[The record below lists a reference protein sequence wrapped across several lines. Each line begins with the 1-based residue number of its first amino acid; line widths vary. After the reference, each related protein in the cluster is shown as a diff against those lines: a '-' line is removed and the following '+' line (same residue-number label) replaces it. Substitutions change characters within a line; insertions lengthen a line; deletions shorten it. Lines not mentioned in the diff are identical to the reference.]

1 MGNRRK
7 SDPEDLALWKEVA
20 REATPIKRRAVARKH
35 AIEPEPPAKPKVAA
49 AAIGAASSAERPA
62 RPRPSRTARPSPPS
76 PASPAETAP
85 KPLER
90 GQVAGVDRRQAERLK
105 RGRTEIEARIDLH
118 GMTLENAHRR
128 LTGFL
133 EQAQQDGKR
142 AVLVVTGKGVREG
155 TGVIRAQVPRW
166 LNEPRL
172 RPLVLAYEYAQPK
185 DGGMGAL
192 YILLRKRR

>member
-1 MGNRRK
+1 MSCWSMASRK
-7 SDPEDLALWKEVA
+7 PDADDLALWKEA
-20 REATPIKRRAVARKH
+20 MREAQPIKRRVVAKKSAEAAPAKPKAPTMAGSRDESARPAPPRPH
-35 AIEPEPPAKPKVAA
+35 APATPPPPAKPAA
-49 AAIGAASSAERPA
+49 P
-62 RPRPSRTARPSPPS
+62 
-76 PASPAETAP
+76 
-85 KPLER
+85 PLER
-90 GQVAGVDRRQAERLK
+90 GQVAGVDKRQAERLR

-118 GMTLENAHRR
+118 GMTLEKAHRK
-128 LTGFL
+128 LISFI
-133 EQAQQDGKR
+133 EHAQEDGKR

-172 RPLVLAYEYAQPK
+172 RPLVLAFEYAQPK

>member
-1 MGNRRK
+1 MVK
-7 SDPEDLALWKEVA
+7 KPHPDDLALWKDA
-20 REATPIKRRAVARKH
+20 MREATPIRRRAGAKKQDEVA
-35 AIEPEPPAKPKVAA
+35 PAKPKPPAAKPAPRDDNVRKIVSGRAVVNAPPPVPKPVA
-49 AAIGAASSAERPA
+49 P
-62 RPRPSRTARPSPPS
+62 
-76 PASPAETAP
+76 
-85 KPLER
+85 PLER
-90 GQVAGVDRRQAERLK
+90 GKVAGVDKRQAERLK
-105 RGRTEIEARIDLH
+105 RGKTEIESRIDLH

-128 LTGFL
+128 LSDFL
-133 EQAQQDGKR
+133 EDAQDAGKR

-192 YILLRKRR
+192 YILLRKKR

>member
-1 MGNRRK
+1 MADSRK
-7 SDPEDLALWKEVA
+7 PDPDDLALWKEVA
-20 REATPIKRRAVARKH
+20 REAKPIRRRAVARKD
-35 AIEPEPPAKPKVAA
+35 ASEPEPPAKPKAAEKEPAA
-49 AAIGAASSAERPA
+49 APVRPA
-62 RPRPSRTARPSPPS
+62 RKRPAPFSPPA
-76 PASPAETAP
+76 PAKPAKSGP
-85 KPLER
+85 PPLER
-90 GQVAGVDRRQAERLK
+90 GEIAGVDRRQAERLK
-105 RGRTEIEARIDLH
+105 RGRTAIEARIDLH

-133 EQAQQDGKR
+133 ERAQEDGKR

-172 RPLVLAYEYAQPK
+172 RPLVLAFEYAQPK

>member
-1 MGNRRK
+1 MASRK
-7 SDPEDLALWKEVA
+7 PDSDDLALWKEA
-20 REATPIKRRAVARKH
+20 MREATPIRKRAVAKKS
-35 AIEPEPPAKPKVAA
+35 ADEPPAKPKPAKASGDSTHASDDSTRRIVSRRAVVNAPPAKQAA
-49 AAIGAASSAERPA
+49 P
-62 RPRPSRTARPSPPS
+62 
-76 PASPAETAP
+76 
-85 KPLER
+85 PLER
-90 GQVAGVDRRQAERLK
+90 GQVAGVDKRQAERLK
-105 RGRTEIEARIDLH
+105 RGKTEIEDRIDLH

-128 LTGFL
+128 LAGFL
-133 EQAQQDGKR
+133 EDAQDEGKR

>member
-1 MGNRRK
+1 MGSKPRK
-7 SDPEDLALWKEVA
+7 PDADDLALWKEA
-20 REATPIKRRAVARKH
+20 MREAKPIRRRAVAPTKT
-35 AIEPEPPAKPKVAA
+35 AIPDRPAGPAAVSGIDDAPPAARVAKS
-49 AAIGAASSAERPA
+49 GAPNASKSPAA
-62 RPRPSRTARPSPPS
+62 RPPKP
-76 PASPAETAP
+76 EP

-90 GQVAGVDRRQAERLK
+90 GQVAGVDKRQAERLR
-105 RGRTEIEARIDLH
+105 RGRTGIEARIDLH
-118 GMTLENAHRR
+118 GLTLESAHRK
-128 LTGFL
+128 LTAFL
-133 EQAQQDGKR
+133 EHAQEAGQR

-192 YILLRKRR
+192 YILLRKKR